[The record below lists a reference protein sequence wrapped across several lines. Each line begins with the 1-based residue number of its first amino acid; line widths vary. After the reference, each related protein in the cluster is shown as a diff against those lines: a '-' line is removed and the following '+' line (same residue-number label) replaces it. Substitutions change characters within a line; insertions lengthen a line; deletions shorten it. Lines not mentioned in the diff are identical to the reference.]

1 MALCVK
7 TSLMPPVTTTCYS
20 HLKPSVGTNSDL
32 LCGSKHEG
40 FALEY
45 CLHLLFTRFD
55 VCSFLCGSAAVNKH
69 FIHKDVNINGYV
81 QYNCQRQMCKNV
93 QQWEVR
99 IILRTVHLA

>member
-32 LCGSKHEG
+32 LCGSKQEG

-45 CLHLLFTRFD
+45 CLHLLSQGLMF
-55 VCSFLCGSAAVNKH
+55 AV
-69 FIHKDVNINGYV
+69 FYMD
-81 QYNCQRQMCKNV
+81 
-93 QQWEVR
+93 QQPSTN
-99 IILRTVHLA
+99 LLSTNM